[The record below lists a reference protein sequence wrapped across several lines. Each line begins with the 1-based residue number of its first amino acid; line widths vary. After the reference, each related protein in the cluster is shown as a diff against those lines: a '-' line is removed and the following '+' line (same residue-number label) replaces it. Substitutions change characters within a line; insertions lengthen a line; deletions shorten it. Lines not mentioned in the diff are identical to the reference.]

1 MKEIMAGS
9 LAFAILWIINQIWIS
24 PVTLFAQGIFAAVLF
39 LAVAE
44 EFNSI
49 KKENKQL
56 KFRLEKQIEEIG
68 RLKLKV
74 ERIFNKE
81 NIPEK

>member
-1 MKEIMAGS
+1 
-9 LAFAILWIINQIWIS
+9 
-24 PVTLFAQGIFAAVLF
+24 

-74 ERIFNKE
+74 ERILKKE